1 MGYPVDI
8 KTVNITTATT
18 TTIFNGPA
26 RILGLS
32 WVVPTNVAA
41 GTITVRILGLSWVV
55 PTNVA
60 AGTITVN
67 DNTTAMWV
75 VNTPATNTTDYKSPV
90 TGKIMLPG
98 TGIRANTSLKVT
110 NVAVTHVTVYYG

>member
-1 MGYPVDI
+1 MAYPVDI

-32 WVVPTNVAA
+32 WVVPSDVAV
-41 GTITVRILGLSWVV
+41 GTITVLDDS
-55 PTNVA
+55 T
-60 AGTITVN
+60 TV
-67 DNTTAMWV
+67 WI
-75 VNTPATNTTDYKSPV
+75 VNTPATNTTSHKTPSH
-90 TGKIMLPG
+90 GSIMLPG

-110 NVAVTHVTVYYG
+110 NAIVTHVTVYYG

>member
-8 KTVNITTATT
+8 KTANITTATT
-18 TTIFNGPA
+18 TTVKSGA
-26 RILGLS
+26 
-32 WVVPTNVAA
+32 T
-41 GTITVRILGLSWVV
+41 RILGLSWVV

-75 VNTPATNTTDYKSPV
+75 VNTPATDTTSHKNPSH
-90 TGKIMLPG
+90 GNIMLPG

-110 NVAVTHVTVYYG
+110 NAVVTHVTVYYG

>member
-8 KTVNITTATT
+8 KTTNITTATT
-18 TTIFNGPA
+18 TTIKSGSA
-26 RILGLS
+26 
-32 WVVPTNVAA
+32 
-41 GTITVRILGLSWVV
+41 RILGLSWVV

-67 DNTTAMWV
+67 DDTTAMWI
-75 VNTPATNTTDYKSPV
+75 VNTPATNTTDHKSPS

-98 TGIRANTSLKVT
+98 TGIRCGTSLVVT
-110 NVAVTHVTVYYG
+110 NAVVTHVTVYYG

>member
-8 KTVNITTATT
+8 KTTNITTATT
-18 TTIFNGPA
+18 TTIKSGSA
-26 RILGLS
+26 
-32 WVVPTNVAA
+32 
-41 GTITVRILGLSWVV
+41 RILGLSWVV

-67 DNTTAMWV
+67 DNTTAMWI
-75 VNTPATNTTDYKSPV
+75 VNTPATNVSGYLSPV
-90 TGKIMLPG
+90 TGHIKLPG
-98 TGIRANTSLKVT
+98 TGIRAGTSLKVT

>member
-18 TTIFNGPA
+18 TTIKSGSA

-32 WVVPTNVAA
+32 WVVPT
-41 GTITVRILGLSWVV
+41 G
-55 PTNVA
+55 VA

-67 DNTTAMWV
+67 DNTTALWI
-75 VNTPATNTTDYKSPV
+75 VNTPATNISGYLSPV
-90 TGKIMLPG
+90 TGHIKLPG
-98 TGIRANTSLKVT
+98 TGIRAGTSLKVT

>member
-8 KTVNITTATT
+8 KTVNITSATT
-18 TTIFNGPA
+18 TTIHG
-26 RILGLS
+26 G
-32 WVVPTNVAA
+32 AA
-41 GTITVRILGLSWVV
+41 RILGLSWVV

-67 DNTTAMWV
+67 DDTTALWI
-75 VNTPATNTTDYKSPV
+75 

-98 TGIRANTSLKVT
+98 TGIRAGTSLKVT

>member
-8 KTVNITTATT
+8 KTVNITSATT
-18 TTIFNGPA
+18 TTIKSGSA
-26 RILGLS
+26 RL
-32 WVVPTNVAA
+32 
-41 GTITVRILGLSWVV
+41 LGLSWVV

-67 DNTTAMWV
+67 DNTTAMWI
-75 VNTPATNTTDYKSPV
+75 VNTPATKTTSYLSPAW
-90 TGKIMLPG
+90 GQIMLPG

>member
-8 KTVNITTATT
+8 KTANITTATT
-18 TTIFNGPA
+18 TTIHG
-26 RILGLS
+26 G
-32 WVVPTNVAA
+32 AA
-41 GTITVRILGLSWVV
+41 RILGLSWVV

-67 DNTTAMWV
+67 DNTTALWI
-75 VNTPATNTTDYKSPV
+75 VNTPATNVTANLSPV
-90 TGKIMLPG
+90 TGNIMLPG
-98 TGIRANTSLKVT
+98 TGIRAGTSLKVT

>member
-18 TTIFNGPA
+18 TTIKSGSA

-32 WVVPTNVAA
+32 WVVPTNV
-41 GTITVRILGLSWVV
+41 GV
-55 PTNVA
+55 
-60 AGTITVN
+60 GTITVN

-75 VNTPATNTTDYKSPV
+75 VNTPATDTTSHKNPSH
-90 TGKIMLPG
+90 GNIMLPG
-98 TGIRANTSLKVT
+98 TGIRAVTSLKVT
-110 NVAVTHVTVYYG
+110 NAVVTHVTVYYG

>member
-1 MGYPVDI
+1 MSYPVDI

-18 TTIFNGPA
+18 TTIHAGPA

-32 WVVPTNVAA
+32 WVVPTNVA
-41 GTITVRILGLSWVV
+41 V
-55 PTNVA
+55 
-60 AGTITVN
+60 GTITVN

-75 VNTPATNTTDYKSPV
+75 VNTPATNVTANLSPV
-90 TGKIMLPG
+90 SGSIMLPG

-110 NVAVTHVTVYYG
+110 NAVVTHVTVYYG

>member
-8 KTVNITTATT
+8 KTVNITSATT
-18 TTIFNGPA
+18 TTIKSGSA

-32 WVVPTNVAA
+32 WVVPT
-41 GTITVRILGLSWVV
+41 G
-55 PTNVA
+55 VA

-67 DNTTAMWV
+67 DNTTAMWI
-75 VNTPATNTTDYKSPV
+75 VNTPATNTTSHKNPSH
-90 TGKIMLPG
+90 GNIMLPG

-110 NVAVTHVTVYYG
+110 NAVVTHVTVYYG

>member
-8 KTVNITTATT
+8 KTANITSATT
-18 TTIFNGPA
+18 TTVFNGPA
-26 RILGLS
+26 
-32 WVVPTNVAA
+32 
-41 GTITVRILGLSWVV
+41 RILGLSWVV

-75 VNTPATNTTDYKSPV
+75 VDTPATNTTDYKSP
-90 TGKIMLPG
+90 TSGKIMLPG
-98 TGIRANTSLKVT
+98 TGIRAGTSLKVT

>member
-1 MGYPVDI
+1 MGTYSADI

-32 WVVPTNVAA
+32 WVVATN
-41 GTITVRILGLSWVV
+41 LGV
-55 PTNVA
+55 
-60 AGTITVN
+60 GTITVN

-75 VNTPATNTTDYKSPV
+75 VNTPATNTTSHKTPSH
-90 TGKIMLPG
+90 GSIMLPG
-98 TGIRANTSLKVT
+98 TGIKVDTSLKIT
-110 NVAVTHVTVYYG
+110 NAVVTHVTAYYG